1 MTFPALPFDRRVGSA
16 STGCRSHPTRLRSSS
31 SCRPPWVAV
40 IVASGSLLLFSGLP
54 GFAED
59 LEDSILPQPLADEH
73 FEELL
78 ERSPFTRVLDPS
90 ETFQLMGVA
99 LIDGEQVATMVNR
112 ETKKR
117 FQLFE
122 TPNTEGWKMV
132 ELNQN
137 PDPAQVSATFSLAG
151 GEVVTLKY
159 REEQLNP
166 AQRKTG
172 ARSLPKTPRGP
183 DRRPLPTQEER
194 RKFGEWVKS
203 RMSKFSDHQKRR
215 VGEIMQEKMKS
226 NPNLSD
232 RQRGEVFSQILD
244 YVEKNEK

>member
-1 MTFPALPFDRRVGSA
+1 MTFPSLPFDCRVELA
-16 STGCRSHPTRLRSSS
+16 STGCRSHPTPHRRSSAFR
-31 SCRPPWVAV
+31 CPRIAV
-40 IVASGSLLLFSGLP
+40 IVASGSLLLLSGLP
-54 GFAED
+54 GVAED
-59 LEDSILPQPLADEH
+59 LEESILPHPVADKH

-117 FQLFE
+117 FLLSE

-166 AQRKTG
+166 APGKTG

-183 DRRPLPTQEER
+183 DRRPLPTPEER

-203 RMSKFSDHQKRR
+203 RMSKFSDNQKRR
-215 VGEIMQEKMKS
+215 VGEIMQDKMKS

-232 RQRGEVFSQILD
+232 RQKGEVFSQILD